1 MSRRAL
7 VVLMALATLLLATA
21 AWLHLADD
29 RLPGAGDPLLPG
41 LRGELAE
48 ISTLRVSAA
57 GPEIIATLELRGE
70 RWVVAERDDWPADT
84 GQLRA
89 LLLALADARRV
100 EARTANPSQW
110 HRLGVAPMDSA
121 EASGMEVALETP
133 AGPLALVIGR
143 RDGAYTHVR
152 LAHEPAAW
160 LVSGRMEPGR
170 TTGDWLDP
178 TMPDL
183 AAPGVVAL
191 TLSHPDGEQ
200 VRLQRPENA
209 SSGLELQAVPAG
221 RSLLHA
227 TVTDATLAALSA
239 LRVEDVAP
247 RDEIF
252 TEDKAPVH
260 IEIETADGL
269 TWRWLALLA
278 DDVPWMTLAP
288 TEADTAAEGSPLGS
302 ELAHLAGRALRIPR
316 HRYDQL
322 TRRLED
328 YLAPVGT
335 D

>member
-7 VVLMALATLLLATA
+7 AVLVALAALLLATA
-21 AWLHLADD
+21 TWLHLADD
-29 RLPGAGDPLLPG
+29 GLPGAGDPLLPG

-70 RWVVAERDDWPADT
+70 RWVVAERDDWPADINE
-84 GQLRA
+84 LRA

-100 EARTANPSQW
+100 EARTANPAQW
-110 HRLGVAPMDSA
+110 HRIGVAPMDTA
-121 EASGMEVALETP
+121 EASGIEVAMETP

-143 RDGAYTHVR
+143 SDGAYTHVR
-152 LAHEPAAW
+152 LAHEPTAW
-160 LVSGRMEPGR
+160 LVSGRLEPGR
-170 TTGDWLDP
+170 TTGDWLDV

-183 AAPGVVAL
+183 AAPGVVGL
-191 TLSHPDGEQ
+191 TISHPDGEQ

-209 SSGLELQAVPAG
+209 SSGLELPAVPAG

-239 LRVEDVAP
+239 LRVEDIAP

-252 TEDKAPVH
+252 TADKAPVS

-269 TWRWLALLA
+269 TSRWLALLA
-278 DDVPWMTLAP
+278 DDVPWMTLA
-288 TEADTAAEGSPLGS
+288 TAEADTPAEAARHGS
-302 ELAHLAGRALRIPR
+302 EPAHLDGRALRISR

-328 YLAPVGT
+328 YLTPVAT